1 MDIVLTCEIDY
12 YVDILLNISIISLQ
26 FKSIIKIIND
36 QLFTDNITLV
46 EI

>member
-1 MDIVLTCEIDY
+1 MDIVLTCGIDY
-12 YVDILLNISIISLQ
+12 YVDIILNISIISQQ

-36 QLFTDNITLV
+36 QLFTDNIILV

>member
-1 MDIVLTCEIDY
+1 MDIVLTCGIDY
-12 YVDILLNISIISLQ
+12 YVDIILNISIISQQ